1 MTTVIDE
8 LDRLRATVREW
19 KRAGERV
26 AFVPTMGNLH
36 AGHFSLVR
44 LAREHADRVV
54 ASVFVNPTQFGPNED
69 FARYPRTPERDAQGL
84 EEAGCDVLWMP
95 SVETMYPFGVDGAV
109 RVQVPGVTDVL
120 EGAHRPGHFDGVAT
134 VVARLFLQVQPDI
147 AVFGRKDYQQLAVIR
162 YLVREM
168 SFPIEI
174 VPADTRREDDGLAM
188 SSRNQYLS
196 EDERARA
203 VAIHRVLGRMR
214 DGAVAGRSVADIE
227 ADAAAEL
234 GGEGFDVDYA
244 VLRRR
249 DLQAAEAG
257 DRELV
262 ALVAARI
269 GRTRLIDNLEFERP
283 PSA

>member
-1 MTTVIDE
+1 M
-8 LDRLRATVREW
+8 
-19 KRAGERV
+19 
-26 AFVPTMGNLH
+26 
-36 AGHFSLVR
+36 
-44 LAREHADRVV
+44 
-54 ASVFVNPTQFGPNED
+54 
-69 FARYPRTPERDAQGL
+69 
-84 EEAGCDVLWMP
+84 
-95 SVETMYPFGVDGAV
+95 
-109 RVQVPGVTDVL
+109 
-120 EGAHRPGHFDGVAT
+120 
-134 VVARLFLQVQPDI
+134 
-147 AVFGRKDYQQLAVIR
+147 IR

-249 DLQAAEAG
+249 DFQAAEAG
-257 DRELV
+257 DREQV

-269 GRTRLIDNLEFERP
+269 GRTLLIDNLEFERP